1 MKRLVLVALLLAG
14 MLATPRFAAAHARLE
29 SSDPARRAT
38 LDAPPDS
45 IRLRFNEQ
53 IEAEYSKVT
62 VENAKR
68 ERVTNEK
75 ARVVPDDPNVLI
87 LDLPKL
93 PSGAYTVRFEVLSVD
108 GHRVKQSFPFTVK

>member
-1 MKRLVLVALLLAG
+1 MKRLVLVSLLVGGVLAMPG
-14 MLATPRFAAAHARLE
+14 FAAAHARLE
-29 SSDPARRAT
+29 SSDPARRAM

-62 VENAKR
+62 VENAKG
-68 ERVTNEK
+68 ERVTDEK
-75 ARVVPDDPNVLI
+75 TRVSPDDPNVLF

-93 PSGAYTVRFEVLSVD
+93 PPGAYTVRFEVLSVD